1 MILDRLL
8 LSLLPAV
15 LLLVAC
21 GASSGP
27 APLTS
32 PASSTPTAATG
43 QGQEVVGRPE
53 TVAAA
58 PPTVP
63 LPTDPVAEPTATSAP
78 SDREDGSNGEYE
90 SGGISPATAEPAQ
103 PAEVQHD
110 IMPTRLHVSEATSV
124 EYNSV
129 PPTSGDHW
137 PQWSRCGFF
146 VEELPDERL
155 VHNLEHGN
163 IVVSYNL
170 ADENSVNELRAA
182 MDEIDLSSNWG
193 VIRAYKKI
201 PEGTVA
207 LAAWGVS
214 DTMVGIHQDRIRRFF
229 DKYAGE
235 LAPERIPCHNSGV
248 MPLTSSPPS
257 VGDIATGTPT
267 NGQAAV
273 PHPSGPFIF

>member
-21 GASSGP
+21 GASSEP
-27 APLTS
+27 APPAS
-32 PASSTPTAATG
+32 PASSTPTAAPG
-43 QGQEVVGRPE
+43 QSQEVEGQPV

-58 PPTVP
+58 RPTV
-63 LPTDPVAEPTATSAP
+63 LPATTPTAKPSATSSP
-78 SDREDGSNGEYE
+78 SGREYGSNSEYG

-103 PAEVQHD
+103 SAEVRHD
-110 IMPTRLHVSEATSV
+110 ITLTRLHVSEGTAV
-124 EYNSV
+124 EYNSI

-137 PQWSRCGFF
+137 PRWSQCGFF
-146 VEELPDERL
+146 VEEIPDERL

-170 ADENSVNELRAA
+170 ADENGVNALRAA

-193 VIRAYKKI
+193 VTRAYNKI

-214 DTMVGIHQDRIRRFF
+214 DTMLGIHQDRIRRFF

-248 MPLTSSPPS
+248 MP
-257 VGDIATGTPT
+257 
-267 NGQAAV
+267 
-273 PHPSGPFIF
+273 